1 MKTKLFLALPLV
13 FLTFSFA
20 HAEPALKGCA
30 AKKHSIETQLDYA
43 RKYNNSYQIIG
54 LEKALKDVSEN
65 CTDEKLRAERKA
77 KISEKMRK
85 VSEREAELNDAKA
98 QGNRKKTT
106 KKMEKLEKAK
116 QELKEAQ
123 DELNR

>member
-1 MKTKLFLALPLV
+1 MKRKLFLALPLV
-13 FLTFSFA
+13 FITFSFA
-20 HAEPALKGCA
+20 HAEPALKGCV
-30 AKKHSIETQLDYA
+30 AKKQAIETQLDYA
-43 RKYNNSYQIIG
+43 RKYNNSHQIIG

-98 QGNRKKTT
+98 QGKRKKIT

>member
-1 MKTKLFLALPLV
+1 MKTKLFSALPLV
-13 FLTFSFA
+13 FITFSFA

-77 KISEKMRK
+77 KISEKTRK

-98 QGNRKKTT
+98 QGNRKKIT

>member
-13 FLTFSFA
+13 FITFSFA

-43 RKYNNSYQIIG
+43 RKYNNSYQING

-77 KISEKMRK
+77 KMSEKTRK

-98 QGNRKKTT
+98 QGNRKKIT

>member
-13 FLTFSFA
+13 FITFSFA

-77 KISEKMRK
+77 KISEKTRK

-98 QGNRKKTT
+98 QGKRKKIT

>member
-13 FLTFSFA
+13 FITFSFA

-77 KISEKMRK
+77 KISEKTRK

>member
-1 MKTKLFLALPLV
+1 MKTELFLALPLV
-13 FLTFSFA
+13 FITFSFA

-43 RKYNNSYQIIG
+43 RKCNNSYQIIG

-77 KISEKMRK
+77 KISEKTRK

-98 QGNRKKTT
+98 QGNRKKIT

-123 DELNR
+123 NELNR

>member
-13 FLTFSFA
+13 FITFSFA

-77 KISEKMRK
+77 KISEKTRK

-98 QGNRKKTT
+98 QGKQKKIT

>member
-1 MKTKLFLALPLV
+1 MKRKLFLALPLV

-30 AKKHSIETQLDYA
+30 AKKHSIEMQLDYA
-43 RKYNNSYQIIG
+43 RKYNNSHQIIG
-54 LEKALKDVSEN
+54 LEKALKDVAEN
-65 CTDEKLRAERKA
+65 CTDEKLREERKA
-77 KISEKMRK
+77 KISEKTRK

-98 QGNRKKTT
+98 KGNTKKIT

>member
-13 FLTFSFA
+13 FITFSFA

-85 VSEREAELNDAKA
+85 VSEREAELNNAKA
-98 QGNRKKTT
+98 QGKQKKIT

>member
-85 VSEREAELNDAKA
+85 VSEKEAELNDAKA
-98 QGNRKKTT
+98 QGKQKKIT